1 MNRPRCSVYI
11 AQSVDGFIAR
21 PDGGLEWLD
30 RVQLPGEDYG
40 YAAFMA
46 QVDTVLLGRK
56 TWEVV
61 LGFGEPPYPG
71 KRIVVAT
78 SSTEAPPPGVTF
90 VNGDLPAAI
99 ARLGEEGARHLWVDG
114 GILVKSLLRAGCVDD
129 MIIST
134 IPVLLGEG
142 IPLFGPGT
150 PEVSLSL
157 VRSQG
162 WASGLLQAEWKV
174 TREATPGR

>member
-1 MNRPRCSVYI
+1 MSRPRCSVYI
-11 AQSVDGFIAR
+11 AQSADGFIAR
-21 PDGGLEWLD
+21 PDGGLDWLN
-30 RVQLPGEDYG
+30 RVELPGEDYG

-78 SSTEAPPPGVTF
+78 TSGEAPPPAVTY

-99 ARLGEEGARHLWVDG
+99 ERLGEDGSRHLWVDG
-114 GILVKSLLRAGCVDD
+114 GILIRGLLRAGLVDD

-142 IPLFGPGT
+142 IPLFGEGT
-150 PEVSLSL
+150 PEVSLEL
-157 VRSQG
+157 VRSRS
-162 WASGLLQAEWKV
+162 WDSGLVQVEWKV
-174 TREATPGR
+174 TKPAS